1 MNEDVQYKYKCI
13 HCNDLYLQVEEAV
26 DDVFEDAIPEADED
40 EDAEHVTLNFGDKR
54 KEDGDVAEKV
64 PLTKIENDIKS

>member
-1 MNEDVQYKYKCI
+1 M
-13 HCNDLYLQVEEAV
+13 

-40 EDAEHVTLNFGDKR
+40 EDAEHVTLNFSDKK

-64 PLTKIENDIKS
+64 PLTKIENDIKA

>member
-1 MNEDVQYKYKCI
+1 MYVVYKYEFI
-13 HCNDLYLQVEEAV
+13 LHCEDLYLQVEEAV

-40 EDAEHVTLNFGDKR
+40 EDAEHVTLNFGDKK